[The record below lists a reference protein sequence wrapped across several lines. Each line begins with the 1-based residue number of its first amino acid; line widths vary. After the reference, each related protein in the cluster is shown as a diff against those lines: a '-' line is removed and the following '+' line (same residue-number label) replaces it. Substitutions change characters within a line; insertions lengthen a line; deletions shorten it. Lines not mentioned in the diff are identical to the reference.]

1 MRLRHPLV
9 LAVGA
14 TTAAALAGALAF
26 PAAGTASECGT
37 EGIACKWVATWTASP
52 MAATPARLT
61 GPDDFS
67 SVGFND
73 QTIRDIVWTSVGGQA
88 VRISLS
94 NQFGRRPVT
103 FGQVDIG
110 VSAGGP
116 LIIPGTNQRVTFAG
130 KMAVTIPPGASAISD
145 PVRMTVP
152 AQTDLAVSLFTSGPT
167 GPATYHSDSQQVNYV
182 SAAGDYADSGSA
194 TGFTTT
200 SQHWYFLDEV
210 DVQVGAATGGTIVAF
225 GDSITDGYQ
234 STVGANGRWPDDLA
248 DRLLAGPAGQVHPVV
263 DEGISGNRVL
273 VGSVRFGV
281 SAQVRFLTDTA
292 DVAGARYVI
301 LLEGINDIGFSLT
314 PVARIIAGYERLIAA
329 AHAAGLKIFGATLT
343 PFQGSGYYSAPGE
356 AEREAINHW
365 IRTSGAFD
373 GVIDFD
379 RALRNPADPLQFLPA
394 FDSGDHLH
402 PNDLGYQAMADAINL
417 AFFQR

>member
-1 MRLRHPLV
+1 
-9 LAVGA
+9 
-14 TTAAALAGALAF
+14 
-26 PAAGTASECGT
+26 
-37 EGIACKWVATWTASP
+37 

-314 PVARIIAGYERLIAA
+314 PVARIIAGYERLSAA

-379 RALRNPADPLQFLPA
+379 QAVRNPADPLRLLPA

-417 AFFQR
+417 AFLQR